1 MNKKVSF
8 KTILSYFWPHVLK
21 YKKTFFLVF
30 FGWAGGIIGAS
41 IIKPLIYK
49 NIIDTISASGMIGDT
64 RETLLWLVIYLGIV
78 TLSYLIMIRIGE
90 YAMTFSQNNIMRELN
105 NYSLE
110 KLSGHSYEFFTNNF
124 AGGLV
129 AKSKRFVR
137 SFETIHDTM
146 VFTFWNTG
154 IQLAGTFL
162 ILFYVAP
169 LIGVFFLFWC
179 AVYIL
184 VSLIFAKKKIKY
196 DLARAEADSMVMG
209 RFADIIA
216 NIFNVKIFTGRKRE
230 QDNFASVTKKESDA
244 RGSAW
249 YFQNFTN
256 SIQAIFMM
264 VLEVGGIYIAIY
276 LWLKGSMSIG
286 TVVLIQVY
294 FGSVFG
300 SVWNL
305 GKAITN
311 FSEALT
317 DASEMVRIFETVP
330 SVVDRRDC
338 EPCAITKGNIYFD
351 KMSFRYNE
359 KIPVFENFSLEIKAG
374 QKVGLIGRSGSGKTT
389 ITKLLLRFFDTQGGS
404 ILVDGQNIADIKQ
417 DDLRKNI
424 AYVPQDPILFHR
436 SLKENIAYSNPE
448 ATDEEITESAQ
459 KAHAHEF
466 ISSFPLGYETLV
478 GERGIK
484 LSGGE
489 RQRVA
494 IARAMLKKAPILI
507 LDEATS
513 SLDSM
518 SENYIRD
525 SFDKLMDGKTAIV
538 IAHRLSTVQ
547 KMDRIIVLDKGKIV
561 EDGAHQE
568 LLDKKGMYYDL
579 WNHQVNGFLRE

>member
-1 MNKKVSF
+1 MNKRVSF
-8 KTILSYFWPHVLK
+8 KTIISYFWPHVLK

-30 FGWAGGIIGAS
+30 FGWAGGIIGAN

-49 NIIDTISASGMIGDT
+49 NIIDAISVSGTAGDT
-64 RETLLWLVIYLGIV
+64 REILIRMIFYLGIV
-78 TLSYLIMIRIGE
+78 TLSYLIMMRIGE

-137 SFETIHDTM
+137 SFETIHDTII
-146 VFTFWNTG
+146 FTFWNTG

-162 ILFYVAP
+162 ILFYIAP
-169 LIGVFFLFWC
+169 LVGVFFIFWC
-179 AVYIL
+179 SIYIF
-184 VSLIFAKKKIKY
+184 VSLIFARKKIKY
-196 DLARAEADSMVMG
+196 DLLRAEADSMVTG
-209 RFADIIA
+209 RLADIIA
-216 NIFNVKIFTGRKRE
+216 NIFNIKIFTAKKKE

-264 VLEVGGIYIAIY
+264 VLEIVGIYIAIY
-276 LWLKGSMSIG
+276 LWLKGSISTG

-305 GKAITN
+305 GKAITK

-330 SVVDRRDC
+330 SVIDNRNC

-351 KMSFRYNE
+351 NISFWYNE
-359 KIPVFENFSLEIKAG
+359 KIPVFEDFSFEIKAG
-374 QKVGLIGRSGSGKTT
+374 QKVGLIGYSGSGKTT
-389 ITKLLLRFFDTQGGS
+389 ITKLLLRFFDTQRGR
-404 ILVDGQNIADIKQ
+404 ILVDGQNIANIKQ

-424 AYVPQDPILFHR
+424 TYVPQDPILFHR
-436 SLKENIAYSNPE
+436 SLKENITYSNPE
-448 ATDEEITESAQ
+448 ATDEEIIEAAQ

-478 GERGIK
+478 GERGVK

-494 IARAMLKKAPILI
+494 IARAMLKKSPILI

-513 SLDSM
+513 SLDSI

-525 SFDKLMDGKTAIV
+525 SFDKLMDGKTAII

-568 LLDKKGMYYDL
+568 LLGKKGAYYNL

>member
-1 MNKKVSF
+1 MDKKVSF

-49 NIIDTISASGMIGDT
+49 NIIDAISASGTAGDT
-64 RETLLWLVIYLGIV
+64 REILIQLIIYLVVVI
-78 TLSYLIMIRIGE
+78 LSYLIMMRIGE
-90 YAMTFSQNNIMRELN
+90 YAMTFSQNNIMRELS

-137 SFETIHDTM
+137 SFETIHDTI

-169 LIGVFFLFWC
+169 LVGIFFLFWC
-179 AVYIL
+179 AIYIL
-184 VSLIFAKKKIKY
+184 VSLIFARKKIKY
-196 DLARAEADSMVMG
+196 DLARAEADSMVTG
-209 RFADIIA
+209 RMSDIIA
-216 NIFNVKIFTGRKRE
+216 NIFNIKIFTGKKRE
-230 QDNFASVTKKESDA
+230 QDNFALATKKESDA

-249 YFQNFTN
+249 YFQNFIN
-256 SIQAIFMM
+256 IIQAGFIMI
-264 VLEVGGIYIAIY
+264 LEAGGIYIAIY
-276 LWLKGSMSIG
+276 LWLKGSISTG
-286 TVVLIQVY
+286 TVVLVQVY
-294 FGSVFG
+294 FGSVFS

-305 GKAITN
+305 GNAITK

-317 DASEMVRIFETVP
+317 DASEMVQIFETVP
-330 SVVDRRDC
+330 SVIDNKEC
-338 EPCAITKGNIYFD
+338 PPCAITKGNIYFD
-351 KMSFRYNE
+351 NISFWYNE

-374 QKVGLIGRSGSGKTT
+374 QKIGLIGYSGSGKTT
-389 ITKLLLRFFDTQGGS
+389 ITKLLLRFFDIQSGS
-404 ILVDGQNIADIKQ
+404 ILIDGQNIADIKQ

-448 ATDEEITESAQ
+448 ATDEKIIEAAK

-525 SFDKLMDGKTAIV
+525 SFDKLMNGKTAIV

-547 KMDRIIVLDKGKIV
+547 KMDRIVVLDKGKIV

-568 LLDKKGMYYDL
+568 LLNKKGTYYNL
-579 WNHQVNGFLRE
+579 WNHQANGFLRE